1 MVGFRY
7 HEALHGGFYFL
18 AHPVDERAADLAL
31 DFEVPDLT
39 AFAVSHVA
47 KAYGSVKLEGF
58 ADDPNGE
65 GKLVFDRNNKR
76 ALYEVSFTTLDG
88 ARFRFRGHKQVE
100 LLNPVDSFTLVRAS
114 LYDADA
120 REVGRAVVRFDVRG
134 NWRSF
139 VKSFRPIW

>member
-1 MVGFRY
+1 MVGFRF
-7 HEALHGGFYFL
+7 HETLHGGFYLL
-18 AHPVDERAADLAL
+18 ANPIDERAADLEL
-31 DFEVPDLT
+31 DFEVADVT

-47 KAYGSVKLEGF
+47 KAYGAVKLEGF

-76 ALYEVSFTTLDG
+76 ALYEVAFTTNEG

-100 LLNPVDSFTLVRAS
+100 LLNPIDSFTLVRAS

-120 REVGRAVVRFDVRG
+120 RELGRAVLRFDERG
-134 NWRSF
+134 NWKSL
-139 VKSFRPIW
+139 VKSFRPIL